1 MKIEF
6 IKSAAAKTDFI
17 QDSLPK
23 LIITG
28 RSNVGKSSFIN
39 MMSGIGGLAR
49 VSSTPGKT
57 AYVNYFKVGGK
68 MYWVDLPGY
77 GYAKVSQSER
87 MRWAHLME
95 DFFANLDDT
104 ASGLMLV
111 DIRHKPSEGDMDM
124 ARCFRDLDIPFIVV
138 ANKSDKLKKSEI
150 MPALELI
157 KDTLSLNNLPYPFSA
172 YKGTGKQE
180 LKGIMGL

>member
-1 MKIEF
+1 MKVKF
-6 IKSAAAKTDFI
+6 IKSAASKADFI

-39 MMSGIGGLAR
+39 TMAGVGGLAR

-57 AYVNYFKVGGK
+57 AFVNYFDIGGK
-68 MYWVDLPGY
+68 SYWVDLPGY

-87 MRWAHLME
+87 MRWARLME
-95 DFFANLDDT
+95 DFFADLDDT

-111 DIRHKPSEGDMDM
+111 DIRHKPSQGDLDM
-124 ARCFRDLDIPFIVV
+124 ARCFRDLEIPFIVV
-138 ANKSDKLKKSEI
+138 ANKSDKLKKSQIE
-150 MPALELI
+150 PALELI
-157 KDTLSLNNLPYPFSA
+157 RDTLSLDSLPFPFSA
-172 YKGTGKQE
+172 RKGTGKDS
-180 LKGIMGL
+180 LRILMGL